1 MFAPRSQNEVRLGPG
16 INYLRPSTVAPCI
29 SRSRSSSP
37 SQTYSSQYCTCT
49 KCVKN
54 PIKKSLKILF
64 VCCSGHPGH
73 SGQAGH
79 RDRQAH
85 RGGGRQEVWLRGEL
99 PQRWDK
105 KAVYCT
111 SSFITFLPHGKFLSL
126 PGDLIHYH
134 TVILQ
139 HIRTHNNPAAH
150 QDHCWIRTR
159 QLLLYRNKEM
169 KNVQDAAVS

>member
-1 MFAPRSQNEVRLGPG
+1 MFVVQATLAILDKLDIETDKPTEEEVAKKFGFEESYHNG
-16 INYLRPSTVAPCI
+16 E
-29 SRSRSSSP
+29 
-37 SQTYSSQYCTCT
+37 
-49 KCVKN
+49 
-54 PIKKSLKILF
+54 IK
-64 VCCSGHPGH
+64 
-73 SGQAGH
+73 
-79 RDRQAH
+79 RQS
-85 RGGGRQEVWLRGEL
+85 
-99 PQRWDK
+99 
-105 KAVYCT
+105 T
-111 SSFITFLPHGKFLSL
+111 SSFITFLSHGKFLSL